1 MNQIY
6 CTVYEYHSRA
16 YFVLAGAISS
26 VCFPGLLV
34 QAVRDSE
41 ECDVVVPQLCPDPL
55 RLHFM

>member
-1 MNQIY
+1 MGVPQ
-6 CTVYEYHSRA
+6 CRT
-16 YFVLAGAISS
+16 YFAMAGAISS

-34 QAVRDSE
+34 QAVRDGE